1 MSPKPERTA
10 EQIQGIQLAFDF
22 FNTDAI
28 GTIDV
33 KELQVA
39 TRARGFERNKEEIK
53 KMISEIDKE
62 GTGKMN
68 FNDFLTAMT
77 QKTSEK
83 DTKEEILKA
92 FKLFDDDEIGAISF
106 NNPKPIA

>member
-1 MSPKPERTA
+1 
-10 EQIQGIQLAFDF
+10 
-22 FNTDAI
+22 
-28 GTIDV
+28 
-33 KELQVA
+33 
-39 TRARGFERNKEEIK
+39 
-53 KMISEIDKE
+53 MISEIDKE

-106 NNPKPIA
+106 NNPKPIAQELGENITDEELQEMIDEADGDGDGEVNEQQFLRIMEKISLY